1 VGALKIDIIEASG
14 IPLPLITLE
23 DEEEAVILSDTH
35 LGLNV
40 KGRVASKSRELAEF
54 FAYLRS
60 TKTKLVVLLGDVL
73 ELWNAPLHSVMRA
86 AYEPLRELSRSNATV
101 VYVAGNHD
109 RILAGLHL
117 IGRRGEEDLV
127 VAPEAVLLEVSGR
140 KALLFHGHQLD
151 RAFLITRSLW
161 KLQSYVY
168 TFSEALLALPKG
180 LEWVLAGLAALL
192 FLGLIAIIPAGSLV
206 VEIAVMLLAAFLLS
220 PLLLLLWRNFQD
232 EVWYLLIQP
241 LAGRLSRGRL
251 RGKSMRTLA
260 VSKPLRKLL
269 GLIESIVGRVDIAV
283 FGHTHVPELLEDN
296 GRVFAN
302 TGSWVEN
309 GNAATCTFL
318 RVKPGEILL
327 SQWANGAERVLAR
340 AAILPENTKESSQSE
355 GAIPPRS

>member
-1 VGALKIDIIEASG
+1 MKIDIIEASG

-54 FAYLRS
+54 FAHLRS

-269 GLIESIVGRVDIAV
+269 GLIESIVGHVDIAV